1 MFGPSASCGFKG
13 TTTTSYAAS
22 LDGQRFLMIK
32 ENDQS
37 LHATKT
43 VVVLN
48 SAEELKQIF
57 KRRDG
62 LD

>member
-1 MFGPSASCGFKG
+1 
-13 TTTTSYAAS
+13 
-22 LDGQRFLMIK
+22 MIK

-37 LHATKT
+37 LHGTKT

-57 KRRDG
+57 KKA
-62 LD
+62 